1 MSWAAQQYALG
12 CPDLLPTSVIAGWT
26 WCRSLEEDAK
36 FDEEIAELLAGANGD
51 PNIIEQRVCVLATLP
66 FICRHPLACLVTASP
81 CRSALPLAKH
91 AHPLCRWRRA

>member
-12 CPDLLPTSVIAGWT
+12 CPDLLSTSVIAGWI

-51 PNIIEQRVCVLATLP
+51 PNIIEQRVCVCLP
-66 FICRHPLACLVTASP
+66 PCLTSADTRWHAWSLHLPAVAP
-81 CRSALPLAKH
+81 CH
-91 AHPLCRWRRA
+91 